1 MKNKKTFLEK
11 IKEELVKATAEVLAE
26 NEKTEKWHLERYK
39 KPQKP
44 KTKKE
49 INKQSWRLVQR
60 RLPRLLE
67 KHAPLYDKK
76 GHYKT
81 QSRWGKELENYSL
94 KELEFII
101 TSFSMDVIWEMSK
114 YHHYR
119 IEKEYLDILNKV
131 FEQRKYLLKKR
142 FKYTKENIKKI
153 LWVNKRL
160 IECFKKGYK
169 EACLAFEQLK
179 ERKQN
184 KDPFVDECS
193 VTIRVQP
200 FLLEYNAKEKYWAE
214 PEGDFPRMNMD
225 DVLNSLIP
233 HDTASMGTE
242 TDLDDDFNWNEGL
255 EGDVFKKNRI
265 CYAFHNLL
273 DHSLWS
279 LADIVR
285 IKEFWTEV
293 EVVHQNMDQKKY
305 YGCAIGPFGSID
317 NEIDKP

>member
-11 IKEELVKATAEVLAE
+11 IKEELVKATAEVIAE
-26 NEKTEKWHLERYK
+26 NKETEKWHLEHYK

-49 INKQSWRLVQR
+49 INEQSWRLVQK

-76 GHYKT
+76 WDYKKE
-81 QSRWGKELENYSL
+81 SPWFKELENYTL

-101 TSFSMDVIWEMSK
+101 TSFSWHVIHEMREH
-114 YHHYR
+114 HHYR
-119 IEKEYLDILNKV
+119 IEKEYLAILNTV
-131 FEQRKYLLKKR
+131 FGQRKYLLRKR

-169 EACLAFEQLK
+169 EARLAGEPLK

-184 KDPFVDECS
+184 KDPFLDDCGAN
-193 VTIRVQP
+193 IRVYP
-200 FLLEYNAKEKYWAE
+200 FLLKYNAKEKYWDE
-214 PEGDFPRMNMD
+214 PAGNFPRMNMD
-225 DVLNSLIP
+225 EVLNSVIP
-233 HDTASMGTE
+233 ETASQWSK
-242 TDLDDDFNWNEGL
+242 TDLDDDVSWTECL
-255 EGDVFKKNRI
+255 EGDVFEKNRI

-273 DHSLWS
+273 CHSPWS

-293 EVVHQNMDQKKY
+293 EVLHQNMDQKRY
-305 YGCAIGPFGSID
+305 YGYCCDPFD
-317 NEIDKP
+317 VLRK